1 MSDLSGFSALD
12 AFHPTIRAW
21 FGARLGEPTAPQRR
35 GWAAIRSGAHTLIAA
50 PTGSGKTLAAFLS
63 AIDALLVQGA
73 ALPDETRVLYVSPLK
88 ALGNDVQ
95 KNLQGP
101 LAELRALDPSLPEVR
116 VFVRSGDTPA
126 KERAAMAKRPPHV
139 LVTTPESLYILL
151 TSDSGRA
158 MLRTVRTVIVD
169 EIHAVLGDK
178 RGSHLALSLERLEA
192 LAGDVQRIGLSAT
205 QKPLEDVGRFLA
217 GAGRE
222 CTLIDEGH
230 LREMEIAVEIPPS
243 PLSAVCSHET
253 WSEIYARIAELA
265 REHRTTLVFVGT
277 RKMSERVGA
286 ELSKLLGADAVACH
300 HSSLSK
306 ERRLDAEQR
315 LKAGKL
321 RCLVA
326 TAS

>member
-126 KERAAMAKRPPHV
+126 KERAAMARRPPHV

-158 MLRTVRTVIVD
+158 MLRTVRTTIVD
-169 EIHAVLGDK
+169 EIHAMLGDK
-178 RGSHLALSLERLEA
+178 RGSHLALSLERLER
-192 LAGDVQRIGLSAT
+192 LAGPYQRIGLSAT
-205 QKPLEDVGRFLA
+205 QKPLSAVGEFLV
-217 GAGRE
+217 GVGRE
-222 CTLIDEGH
+222 CRLVDAGH
-230 LREMEIAVEIPPS
+230 LRELDVAIELPKS
-243 PLSAVCSHET
+243 PLETVCSHEI
-253 WSEIYARIAELA
+253 WEEIHERVAELIRA
-265 REHRTTLVFVGT
+265 HKTT
-277 RKMSERVGA
+277 
-286 ELSKLLGADAVACH
+286 
-300 HSSLSK
+300 
-306 ERRLDAEQR
+306 
-315 LKAGKL
+315 
-321 RCLVA
+321 
-326 TAS
+326 